1 MTPAE
6 VLKRVMLA
14 RTPTIATEDA
24 LTVAKLHDLVIAW
37 TLAKQAFARH
47 PHGPERSLGVA
58 SWATRSL
65 VGAGLELPSYVVAR
79 IPLQR

>member
-14 RTPTIATEDA
+14 RTPPINTDDA

-37 TLAKQAFARH
+37 AVAKQAFTRH
-47 PHGPERSLGVA
+47 PHGS
-58 SWATRSL
+58 
-65 VGAGLELPSYVVAR
+65 ELTALKEAEYALLAVSGTEETK
-79 IPLQR
+79 